1 MKFLRRKLCIPGR
14 RYFSIFD
21 TQKQI
26 SDKDGKSEKTDGE
39 RKPTKRVIQLV
50 DEIMKLTLIEA
61 ADLCDLCHEKLAL
74 RGGNLPPPLP
84 FPSPMDLVRPASPPN
99 TMINPRVAIG
109 YKVFTNPELSP
120 KLAMVSDLVGP
131 STVAIRVIKPPRATN
146 GPRISNSPVNV
157 RPVINNLHSFGS

>member
-74 RGGNLPPPLP
+74 RGGNIPPPLP
-84 FPSPMDLVRPASPPN
+84 FSSPTAMFSG
-99 TMINPRVAIG
+99 NPG
-109 YKVFTNPELSP
+109 FPQGFHP
-120 KLAMVSDLVGP
+120 QG
-131 STVAIRVIKPPRATN
+131 
-146 GPRISNSPVNV
+146 RILQWSA
-157 RPVINNLHSFGS
+157 